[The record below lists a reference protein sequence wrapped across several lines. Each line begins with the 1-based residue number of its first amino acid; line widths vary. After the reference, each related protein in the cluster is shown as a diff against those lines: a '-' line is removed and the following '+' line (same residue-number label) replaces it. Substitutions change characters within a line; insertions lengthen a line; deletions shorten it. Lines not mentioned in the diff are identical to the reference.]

1 MKQEMMQVA
10 KVNSS
15 VPRGFTR
22 FYVLHLISQ
31 RPMTGKEIMVEAE
44 KQSEGEWIP
53 SPGLIYPL
61 LGRLLKDNLI
71 EENDDG
77 KFIITEAGIEAL
89 AQHSKL
95 QEQLEKQLSLVHKLG
110 LSAYSTG
117 KLLVEDSMD
126 RIMGLVGVV
135 KDRVSD
141 GSVELQ
147 GKFDEKY
154 RIFLMNELEKMNK
167 KSDESKPEVDHES
180 EPSYY

>member
-1 MKQEMMQVA
+1 MKVA

-31 RPMTGKEIMVEAE
+31 KPMTGKEMIVEAE
-44 KQSEGEWIP
+44 KQSDGEWIP

-77 KFIITEAGIEAL
+77 KFIITTEGIVTL
-89 AQHSKL
+89 SQHSKL

-117 KLLVEDSMD
+117 KILAEDSMD
-126 RIMGLVGVV
+126 RIMGLIGIIQE
-135 KDRVSD
+135 RISD
-141 GSVELQ
+141 GSIELQ
-147 GKFDEKY
+147 DKFNERY
-154 RIFLMNELEKMNK
+154 HLFLLNELEKMNK
-167 KSDESKPEVDHES
+167 EDNTTRTKQEDESETS
-180 EPSYY
+180 I

>member
-1 MKQEMMQVA
+1 MMQVA
-10 KVNSS
+10 KVSSS

-31 RPMTGKEIMVEAE
+31 KPMTGKEMIVEAE
-44 KQSEGEWIP
+44 KQSDGEWIP

-77 KFIITEAGIEAL
+77 KFIITTEGIETL
-89 AQHSKL
+89 SQHSKL

-117 KLLVEDSMD
+117 KILAEDSMD
-126 RIMGLVGVV
+126 RIMGLIGIIQE
-135 KDRVSD
+135 RISD
-141 GSVELQ
+141 GSIELQ
-147 GKFDEKY
+147 DKFNERY
-154 RIFLMNELEKMNK
+154 HLFLLNELEKMDKEDNTTRTK
-167 KSDESKPEVDHES
+167 QEDESETS
-180 EPSYY
+180 I

>member
-1 MKQEMMQVA
+1 
-10 KVNSS
+10 
-15 VPRGFTR
+15 
-22 FYVLHLISQ
+22 
-31 RPMTGKEIMVEAE
+31 MTGKEMMVEAE

-77 KFIITEAGIEAL
+77 KFIITTAGINAL

-110 LSAYSTG
+110 LSAFSTG

-126 RIMGLVGVV
+126 RIMGLVEIV
-135 KDRVSD
+135 KGRVSD

-154 RIFLMNELEKMNK
+154 RIFLMNELEKINK
-167 KSDESKPEVDHES
+167 EHDESIPEPDDDS
-180 EPSYY
+180 DPSFY

>member
-1 MKQEMMQVA
+1 MHVA

-22 FYVLHLISQ
+22 FYILYLISQ
-31 RPMTGKEIMVEAE
+31 KPMTGKEMMVEAE
-44 KQSEGEWIP
+44 KQSEGEWVP

-61 LGRLLKDNLI
+61 LGRLLKDKLI

-77 KFIITEAGIEAL
+77 KFIITKIGIQVL
-89 AQHSKL
+89 SQHSKL

-126 RIMGLVGVV
+126 RIIGLVGVV
-135 KDRVSD
+135 KARVSN

-147 GKFDEKY
+147 NRFNEKY
-154 RIFLMNELEKMNK
+154 HIFLLNELEKMNK
-167 KSDESKPEVDHES
+167 ES
-180 EPSYY
+180 ENRKKRDK

>member
-1 MKQEMMQVA
+1 
-10 KVNSS
+10 
-15 VPRGFTR
+15 
-22 FYVLHLISQ
+22 
-31 RPMTGKEIMVEAE
+31 MVEAE

-77 KFIITEAGIEAL
+77 KFIITEAGIDAL

-141 GSVELQ
+141 SSVELQ

-154 RIFLMNELEKMNK
+154 RIFLVNELEKMNN
-167 KSDESKPEVDHES
+167 SQNESKLEEDEES